1 MFEFSS
7 RFDTVARTVVLAVF
21 LLNLLPCPRCS
32 SPSRWLDSRCSA
44 LCPFRLCSLGVRL
57 TCETDPADGPRLF
70 YHLTKD
76 VFPQAYFSKMLKG
89 EWYGPRGVFP
99 PQFVPS

>member
-1 MFEFSS
+1 MLEPIPMVGFSLQCS
-7 RFDTVARTVVLAVF
+7 MPVPSLLAW
-21 LLNLLPCPRCS
+21 CS
-32 SPSRWLDSRCSA
+32 THMRN
-44 LCPFRLCSLGVRL
+44 
-57 TCETDPADGPRLF
+57 DPADGPRLF

>member
-1 MFEFSS
+1 MVLWVQGIYIHPDSARLMFASN
-7 RFDTVARTVVLAVF
+7 AKPA
-21 LLNLLPCPRCS
+21 
-32 SPSRWLDSRCSA
+32 
-44 LCPFRLCSLGVRL
+44 
-57 TCETDPADGPRLF
+57 PADDPRLF